1 MKKSSC
7 FIQILTYTPP
17 HFKHATFITHY
28 LLRAINSSYT
38 RINTHQQERI
48 LATITGRVEEAMGGR
63 HND

>member
-28 LLRAINSSYT
+28 LLQAINKGYT
-38 RINTHQQERI
+38 RFNNHPEI
-48 LATITGRVEEAMGGR
+48 
-63 HND
+63 